1 MIVVNLP
8 EQPPVSEATP
18 SWPTPTTPYALQ
30 GINFDNI
37 VTSVRYKRKEASM
50 NDPDSNCGMETR
62 SDAERIEIIRAVWL
76 ADMSMDVAFAV
87 IGRVAFEG
95 V

>member
-1 MIVVNLP
+1 
-8 EQPPVSEATP
+8 
-18 SWPTPTTPYALQ
+18 
-30 GINFDNI
+30 
-37 VTSVRYKRKEASM
+37 M